1 MANRKIKIGDS
12 VLYYSE
18 LKGSH
23 SFGYV
28 IEIESIESKHYKVAW
43 MDSSRPS
50 REYESNIEL
59 YRQNFLDL
67 KKTL

>member
-1 MANRKIKIGDS
+1 MGNRKIKIGDS

-18 LKGSH
+18 LKSCH
-23 SFGYV
+23 SLGYV
-28 IEIESIESKHYKVAW
+28 IEIDRTETRQYKVAW
-43 MDSSRPS
+43 MNSDLPS
-50 REYESNIEL
+50 WEYESNIEL